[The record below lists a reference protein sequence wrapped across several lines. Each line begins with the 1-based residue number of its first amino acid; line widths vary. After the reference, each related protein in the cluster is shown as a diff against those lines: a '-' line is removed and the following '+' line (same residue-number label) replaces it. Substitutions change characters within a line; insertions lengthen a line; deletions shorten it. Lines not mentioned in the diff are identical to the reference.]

1 MADTE
6 AGMEAGPITADFVM
20 PPAPSIPPEQALRL
34 LRRHYGLQGRARPL
48 DSERDRIFHIMVEDG
63 VEDGRDYLLRLANPA
78 ETPEVSSLQT
88 AVLAHIATRAPGLPV
103 QRILPALSGRLEEP
117 VDYGAGRMG
126 IARLLTF
133 LPGRPLRDGPIGAA
147 QRQAVGG
154 VTALLALA
162 MRDFH
167 HPAAGHALYWDIQH
181 LLRLRGLV
189 PCIADAP
196 GRELALRVL
205 EDFATRV
212 QPELATLRAQV
223 LHDDL
228 HPGNILVDPADPSRI
243 TGLLDFGDTVRTAL
257 VNDLAVAANHHVAL
271 EGHPLAGVAG
281 IVGAYHAVLPLEP
294 REVALLPRLI
304 AARLLIGVLVRSWQ
318 ARETP
323 GAVPPP
329 VFARAAL
336 ERLAAVPLDE
346 ARAPLFRA
354 CGMEIPA

>member
-6 AGMEAGPITADFVM
+6 AGAEAGPITADFVM
-20 PPAPSIPPEQALRL
+20 PPAPSIPPELALWL

-48 DSERDRIFHIMVEDG
+48 DSERDRIFHIMAEDG
-63 VEDGRDYLLRLANPA
+63 QNCLLRLANPA
-78 ETPEVSSLQT
+78 ETAEVSNLQT

-133 LPGRPLRDGPIGAA
+133 LPGRPLRDGPIDSA
-147 QRQAVGG
+147 QRHAVGG
-154 VTALLALA
+154 VTARLALA

-189 PCIADAP
+189 PWIGDAP

-228 HPGNILVDPADPSRI
+228 HPGNILVDPAEPTRI
-243 TGLLDFGDTVRTAL
+243 TGLLDFGDTVHTAL

-271 EGHPLAGVAG
+271 DGHPLAGVAG
-281 IVGAYHAVLPLEP
+281 IVGAYHAVLPLEA

-336 ERLAAVPLDE
+336 ERLVAVPLDE

-354 CGMEIPA
+354 CGMEIPT